1 MRSPSAAPGLAATR
15 ARPSSSDTT
24 GCLDTEEDGVNEAT
38 VKPAIWT
45 AAKASAAMPM
55 PLRWYRLVTSILA
68 PVAASCETDDRVAIC
83 AVLWSAHLLS
93 RESDPVVACWAL
105 NRLKAVSPPPSSKV
119 TMPEIAL

>member
-15 ARPSSSDTT
+15 LRRSSLDNTV
-24 GCLDTEEDGVNEAT
+24 CLDTVEDGWNEAT
-38 VKPAIWT
+38 VKPAICT

-55 PLRWYRLVTSILA
+55 PLRWYRPVTSILA

-93 RESDPVVACWAL
+93 REPDPAAAC
-105 NRLKAVSPPPSSKV
+105 
-119 TMPEIAL
+119 